1 MGKAETASRDKNV
14 SGAADCG
21 ESRDGGTRAVSFADP
36 CCIEFRRPLG
46 GDELSLGRRP
56 QGEARISRGRASGDA
71 PGAYPTRDPADRRRE
86 GGQPAFAKRETA
98 VCRKSVVMKRIK
110 RKARAAEFHTVK
122 RIDNS
127 RLVRNVEPAKL
138 QKLWRTVAMGSMVA
152 AFFMLYI
159 FQHFRCID
167 LSFQLEDYVPSRRLC
182 RLRRPRPRSPAAAV
196 AAEGM
201 QAPDVRGRQRST
213 DAG

>member
-1 MGKAETASRDKNV
+1 
-14 SGAADCG
+14 
-21 ESRDGGTRAVSFADP
+21 
-36 CCIEFRRPLG
+36 
-46 GDELSLGRRP
+46 
-56 QGEARISRGRASGDA
+56 
-71 PGAYPTRDPADRRRE
+71 
-86 GGQPAFAKRETA
+86 
-98 VCRKSVVMKRIK
+98 MKRIK

-167 LSFQLEDYVPSRRLC
+167 LSFQLEDLKAQHMK
-182 RLRRPRPRSPAAAV
+182 AAALNSELRLEIAGLRNPMRIDVIARRHLGLTQPLPTQVQDYEAPDGAEV
-196 AAEGM
+196 AAARYVRPNR
-201 QAPDVRGRQRST
+201 AP
-213 DAG
+213 